1 MLIRSQYWIAI
12 FQEVD
17 KLGDSEGVNA
27 EVCAAR
33 RELLVSRISMCEEEV
48 HGMRADIKEV
58 RDLQKQI
65 LYALI
70 GLFGASLLTLL
81 GVIAGRA
88 IDFKVF
94 FP

>member
-1 MLIRSQYWIAI
+1 M
-12 FQEVD
+12 
-17 KLGDSEGVNA
+17 GDFEGVNS

-33 RELLVSRISMCEEEV
+33 RELLASRISTCEEEV
-48 HGMRADIKEV
+48 HGMRDDLKEV

-65 LYALI
+65 LYAII
-70 GLFGASLLTLL
+70 GLFGASVLTLI
-81 GVIAGRA
+81 GVLAGRA